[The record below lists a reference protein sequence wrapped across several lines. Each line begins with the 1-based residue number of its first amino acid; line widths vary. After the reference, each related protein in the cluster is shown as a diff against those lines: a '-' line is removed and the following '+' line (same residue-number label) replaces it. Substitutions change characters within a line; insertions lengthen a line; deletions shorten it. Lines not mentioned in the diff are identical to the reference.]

1 MAEVEVVYART
12 LTIMALREAVLR
24 KTVIINV
31 RASVSK
37 VLLSGVQQSVAATII
52 MAVVNMCFMSCTL
65 MVF

>member
-1 MAEVEVVYART
+1 
-12 LTIMALREAVLR
+12 MALREAVLR